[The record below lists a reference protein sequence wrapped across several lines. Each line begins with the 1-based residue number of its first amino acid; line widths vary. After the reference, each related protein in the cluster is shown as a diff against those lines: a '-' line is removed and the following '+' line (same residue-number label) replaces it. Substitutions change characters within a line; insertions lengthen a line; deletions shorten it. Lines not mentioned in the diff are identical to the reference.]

1 MTRFFVLQSAD
12 EATMYG
18 KFSPFQFASNAN
30 YHNMV
35 DIEFLDSF
43 SCSCKRIRFSDCS
56 QLIVVN
62 FQWPAT
68 VLLIFRAHVSFAKFL
83 EPLMHCKFI
92 RNSWAKCTVN
102 VAGCLCYFLNLTPFE
117 LEKENCFSCHLISKF
132 AFCLISFP

>member
-1 MTRFFVLQSAD
+1 MTRFVVLQSTH
-12 EATMYG
+12 EATMCG
-18 KFSPFQFASNAN
+18 KCSPFQFASNAN
-30 YHNMV
+30 DHNVV
-35 DIEFLDSF
+35 DTEFLDNF
-43 SCSCKRIRFSDCS
+43 SCSRKRIRFSDCS

-92 RNSWAKCTVN
+92 RNSWTKCTVN
-102 VAGCLCYFLNLTPFE
+102 VASCLCYFRTHFE
-117 LEKENCFSCHLISKF
+117 LEKENCFSYHLISKF